1 MAQPRQ
7 AIETVISDFRRL
19 HDSRKQVVVALS
31 GGVDSAAM
39 LFCLSRIKADLQPVF
54 VYHGIRSAEEENKSH
69 DAALEACRRCDLFN
83 MATWYEPKSR
93 LTNCST
99 EAEAREVRYQ
109 SLAISA
115 GENGT
120 IATAHH
126 ADDQLETLLMRLC
139 RGSGITGLAAIPPS
153 SRIPVETKIN
163 CKVIR
168 PMLRISKAD
177 CIEICECNDIPWHED
192 VTNSDMTITRNRL
205 RHDVLPVLKELY
217 PQCSLHASEA
227 AFKLRDISRII
238 DSRVAWLKAK
248 ETTYDSGIMI
258 EASFLREESDSVQ
271 AAYFRDVAKR
281 LNKNMRMDRI
291 NTQLT
296 HQLMTAIRQKDKKSF
311 DWPRM
316 KVETTIGTVSFTSA
330 SGIKN

>member
-1 MAQPRQ
+1 MTQPRQ

-19 HDSRKQVVVALS
+19 HETDKQVVVALS

-54 VYHGIRSAEEENKSH
+54 VFHGIRSVEEETKSH
-69 DAALEACRRCDLFN
+69 DAAFEACRRCDLFN
-83 MATWYEPKSR
+83 MVAWYEPKSR

-168 PMLRISKAD
+168 PMLRISKTD
-177 CIEICECNDIPWHED
+177 CIEICERNDIPWHED
-192 VTNSDMTITRNRL
+192 VTNTDMTITRNRL

-227 AFKLRDISRII
+227 AFKLRDISNLIAARVKKLIAQEVNDVPGTIEIIIYRIN
-238 DSRVAWLKAK
+238 
-248 ETTYDSGIMI
+248 
-258 EASFLREESDSVQ
+258 EEPDAVLS
-271 AAYFRDVAKR
+271 AYFRDVAKR
-281 LNKNMRMDRI
+281 LNGNTRMDRI
-291 NTQLT
+291 NSRMLLQLVASIK
-296 HQLMTAIRQKDKKSF
+296 QRKSRHF
-311 DWPRM
+311 DWPGLSIEITRSSVRFM
-316 KVETTIGTVSFTSA
+316 SVK
-330 SGIKN
+330 K